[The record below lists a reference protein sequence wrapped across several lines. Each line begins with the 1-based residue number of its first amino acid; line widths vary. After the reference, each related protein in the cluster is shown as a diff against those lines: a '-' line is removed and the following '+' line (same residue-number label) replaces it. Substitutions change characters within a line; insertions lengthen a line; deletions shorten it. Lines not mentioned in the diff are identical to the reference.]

1 MADAGSEISQPVLVM
16 PSLIAPVKKQFD
28 TVSQHQELSVVSCHK
43 QRWNKFI
50 NDEMVSNMGGE
61 NMLQVVCIE
70 HMNEK
75 QTWEH

>member
-28 TVSQHQELSVVSCHK
+28 TVSQHQELSVVRCHK
-43 QRWNKFI
+43 QPWNKFI
-50 NDEMVSNMGGE
+50 NDEMVSNIGG
-61 NMLQVVCIE
+61 MLQVVCIE
-70 HMNEK
+70 HINEK